1 MNTEIESELNQIL
14 MAAIQ
19 SDISQQ
25 KRPEQ
30 AETVNTRP
38 KEEIRCSVCCSQ
50 KVFDFN
56 FFF

>member
-30 AETVNTRP
+30 AETVSVKP

-50 KVFDFN
+50 KVF
-56 FFF
+56 